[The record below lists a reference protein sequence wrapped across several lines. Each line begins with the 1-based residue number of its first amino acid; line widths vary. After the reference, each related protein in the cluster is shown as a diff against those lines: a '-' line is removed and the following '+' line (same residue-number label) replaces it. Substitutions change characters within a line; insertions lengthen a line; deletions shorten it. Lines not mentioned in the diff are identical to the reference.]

1 MRKGAFEIVAPQEP
15 QIIEDKLNNRPR
27 KTLGFKTPSEVF
39 LQASRFVVE
48 SAHGENTG
56 IPFHKLKLKLISHK
70 ARR

>member
-39 LQASRFVVE
+39 FASF
-48 SAHGENTG
+48 
-56 IPFHKLKLKLISHK
+56 K
-70 ARR
+70 RRAS